1 MAVHLP
7 FEGSRADTPR
17 GPAPAAFRP
26 AKPVFVDLTGVRRRR
41 VQRVGLVVAAASLT
55 YLPMVASAL
64 LPGPAVPAQAHPH
77 TTRQAPTE
85 TGQPGTSPSPP
96 DPYQVSGA
104 NHPLNEGAAASPPP
118 VAPRSPGKPTTAPVR
133 PGGSPRTSAPP
144 QAPQTRPP
152 ARLPGTATPLPSPT
166 SLTVGPLPTG
176 TAPAL
181 AAVELTIGAAG

>member
-7 FEGSRADTPR
+7 FEGFRADTPPA
-17 GPAPAAFRP
+17 PAPAASRP

-85 TGQPGTSPSPP
+85 TGQSATSPSPP

-104 NHPLNEGAAASPPP
+104 NHPLNEGAAPPP
-118 VAPRSPGKPTTAPVR
+118 RPVDPRSAAKPTTAPGR
-133 PGGSPRTSAPP
+133 PGGSARSSPSPRAAQTS
-144 QAPQTRPP
+144 PP

-166 SLTVGPLPTG
+166 SLTVNPRPTG
-176 TAPAL
+176 IAPAL
-181 AAVELTIGAAG
+181 PAVELTIGAAG